1 MEVILLEKIAN
12 LGDLGDRVDV
22 KPGYAR
28 NYLIPQGKAVR
39 ATPERI
45 AEFEQRRAELE
56 KKAAEALA
64 SAQARAAELAELE
77 VVITQKAGPEG
88 KLYGSIGTQNLAE
101 AITAAGVPVS
111 RQEVLLPEG
120 PLRQTGEYEVEL
132 RLHPDVTAT
141 VKVVVQPEA

>member
-1 MEVILLEKIAN
+1 MEVILLEKITN
-12 LGDLGDRVDV
+12 LGDLGDRVEV

-45 AEFEQRRAELE
+45 AEFEKRRQELE

-64 SAQARAAELAELE
+64 AAQARAAELAELE
-77 VVITQKAGPEG
+77 VVITQRAGPEG
-88 KLYGSIGTQNLAE
+88 KLYGSIGTQNIAE
-101 AITAAGVPVS
+101 AITEAGVPAT
-111 RQEVLLPEG
+111 RQEVQLPEG
-120 PLRQTGEYEVEL
+120 PLRHTGEYEIEL

-141 VKVVVQPEA
+141 VKVIVQPE

>member
-12 LGDLGDRVDV
+12 LGDLGARVKV

-45 AEFEQRRAELE
+45 AEFEKRRVELE
-56 KKAAEALA
+56 KKASEALA
-64 SAQARAAELAELE
+64 AAQARAAKLAELE

-88 KLYGSIGTQNLAE
+88 KLYGSVGTQNIAE
-101 AITAAGVPVS
+101 AISAQGVPVT
-111 RQEVLLPEG
+111 RQEVRLPSG
-120 PLRQTGEYEVEL
+120 PLRLIGEHEVKL
-132 RLHPDVTAT
+132 QLHPDVTAT
-141 VKVVVQPEA
+141 VKLVIRPE

>member
-12 LGDLGDRVDV
+12 LGDLGVRVKV

-39 ATPERI
+39 ATPQRI
-45 AEFEQRRAELE
+45 AEFEARRAELE
-56 KKAAEALA
+56 KKATDQLLA
-64 SAQARAAELAELE
+64 AQARAAKLAELE

-88 KLYGSIGTQNLAE
+88 KLYGSVGTQNIAE
-101 AITAAGVPVS
+101 AISACGVPVT
-111 RQEVLLPEG
+111 RQEVLLPTG
-120 PLRQTGEYEVEL
+120 PLRQIGEHEVQL

-141 VKVVVQPEA
+141 VKLVIQPE